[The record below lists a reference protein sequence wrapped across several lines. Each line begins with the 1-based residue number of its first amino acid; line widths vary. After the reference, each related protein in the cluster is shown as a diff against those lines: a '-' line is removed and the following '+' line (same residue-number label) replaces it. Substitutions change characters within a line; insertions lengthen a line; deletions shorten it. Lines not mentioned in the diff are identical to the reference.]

1 MRDLHEL
8 LRDYWPHII
17 FIVSFVAGAGAAIHA
32 AMTKRDVRAAIGW
45 VGVAM
50 FSPLL
55 GAAFYFVAGVNRIRI
70 TRVSQQRDEAML
82 AYSAEPEAPDLDV
95 VPLSAPQFA
104 SLKNLTS
111 HISRFQLLGGNRVQP
126 LAGGDEAYPAM
137 LEAIRE
143 ATSTIALQSYIFDND
158 AIGQEMA
165 YAIIEAH
172 RRGVQVRVLIDAV
185 GARYSRPPIV
195 NMLREGGVPVARFMT
210 NPMGVLRMPYAN
222 LRSHRKILVV
232 DGRIGFSGG
241 MNIRAAFVH
250 ALSGK
255 DTNRD
260 MHFRYEGPVVGQ
272 LLSVFAHDWDF
283 TTNESLA
290 GNPWFNHAGHQ
301 PAGPSAVRCVPSGP
315 DRSIMSTHNVLLGA
329 MTVAQR
335 HIRIQ
340 SPYFLPDQQL
350 IGALSTAARRGI
362 RVDIVIPGKNNLRL
376 VDYAMTAQLDQVI
389 RGGCQVWRTTGPFD
403 HSKLLTVDDAWS
415 YTGSSNLDPRSLRL
429 NFELDTEIYDRDVA
443 QQISARIDNAISTAH
458 LQTVEMLTA
467 LPFLKR
473 LRNKV
478 IWLATPYL

>member
-1 MRDLHEL
+1 
-8 LRDYWPHII
+8 
-17 FIVSFVAGAGAAIHA
+17 
-32 AMTKRDVRAAIGW
+32 
-45 VGVAM
+45 
-50 FSPLL
+50 
-55 GAAFYFVAGVNRIRI
+55 
-70 TRVSQQRDEAML
+70 ML
-82 AYSAEPEAPDLDV
+82 
-95 VPLSAPQFA
+95 
-104 SLKNLTS
+104 K
-111 HISRFQLLGGNRVQP
+111 
-126 LAGGDEAYPAM
+126 
-137 LEAIRE
+137 
-143 ATSTIALQSYIFDND
+143 
-158 AIGQEMA
+158 
-165 YAIIEAH
+165 
-172 RRGVQVRVLIDAV
+172 
-185 GARYSRPPIV
+185 
-195 NMLREGGVPVARFMT
+195 EGGVPVARFMT

-250 ALSGK
+250 ALSGQ

-260 MHFRYEGPVVGQ
+260 THFRYEGPVVGQ

-290 GNPWFNHAGHQ
+290 GNLWFNHASHAR
-301 PAGPSAVRCVPSGP
+301 AGQSAVRCVPSGP

-329 MTVAQR
+329 LAVAQR

-350 IGALSTAARRGI
+350 IGALATAARRGI

-389 RGGCQVWRTTGPFD
+389 RCGCQVWRTTGAFD
-403 HSKLLTVDDAWS
+403 HSKLLTVDEAWS

-443 QQISARIDNAISTAH
+443 QQISARIDHVISTAR